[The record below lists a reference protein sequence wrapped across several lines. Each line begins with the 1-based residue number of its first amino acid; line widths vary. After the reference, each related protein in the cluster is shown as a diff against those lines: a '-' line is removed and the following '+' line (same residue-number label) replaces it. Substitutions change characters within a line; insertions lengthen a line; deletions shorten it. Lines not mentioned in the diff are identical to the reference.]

1 MAVRHCRPKIGQGV
15 SGKDSAM
22 LILLLVC
29 VLLAFW
35 LQYRIY
41 RRYWYR
47 KLEIVTR
54 FEDSYA
60 YEGDMSCLKEEIVN
74 DKRMPLPAVEVR
86 LSMSRNLLF
95 MGEAKENTNVTDL
108 SYKRDI
114 FSLFLRQKVIRTL
127 PFVCKKRGF
136 YQIRQAEVVGSDFFF
151 EKEFYLTVPQQ
162 TQMYVYPAQIDVRR
176 IELICQAVSGM
187 VLVQNHLY
195 PDPFEFAGIREYRPG
210 DPMRQINWK
219 ASARSEDMMVN
230 QYDSTTNI
238 QATVILDVE
247 DSGILK
253 YDALTE
259 EAIRIAASL
268 VARMIRGKME
278 LQIVSNAVYQNHDR
292 EEPQEEKLS
301 LHMKAGGGR
310 LQELNRRLACVDTA
324 RTTETVCEVIE
335 KEIQKHNFGQIYV
348 VISKNQTEAVQK
360 SLRLLANAGQIV
372 WVVPVYPDM
381 ELTVSGSREIR
392 VMRWEVEPC

>member
-1 MAVRHCRPKIGQGV
+1 
-15 SGKDSAM
+15 M

-29 VLLAFW
+29 LLLAFW
-35 LQYRIY
+35 LQQQIY
-41 RRYWYR
+41 RRYWHR
-47 KLEIVTR
+47 NLETVIR

-60 YEGDMSCLKEEIVN
+60 YEGDTSYLKEEIVN

-86 LSMSRNLLF
+86 LAMSRNLLF
-95 MGEAKENTNVTDL
+95 QGDARENTNVTDL

-151 EKEFYLTVPQQ
+151 NREYYLTVPQQ

-187 VLVQNHLY
+187 ILVQNRLY
-195 PDPFEFAGIREYRPG
+195 SDPFEFAGIREYRPT

-219 ASARSEDMMVN
+219 ASARSDSLMVN

-238 QATVILDVE
+238 QTTLILDVE

-253 YDALTE
+253 YDALVE
-259 EAIRIAASL
+259 ESIRITASL
-268 VARMIRGKME
+268 AARMIRGKME
-278 LQIVSNAVYQNHDR
+278 LQILSNAVYQEHDGAETR
-292 EEPQEEKLS
+292 EETLA
-301 LHMKAGGGR
+301 LYMKAGGGR

-324 RTTETVCEVIE
+324 RTSETISEVIAGE
-335 KEIQKHNFGQIYV
+335 AKNPGCGHSYI
-348 VISKNQTEAVQK
+348 VISKNQTELMQDA
-360 SLRLLANAGQIV
+360 LRMLAEAGSV
-372 WVVPVYPDM
+372 LWVVPAHPDM
-381 ELTVSGSREIR
+381 ELTASGSRGIR